1 MNQRQLL
8 FCEAYLANRNA
19 AEAARKA
26 GYSPK
31 TARSIGQRLLTNVD
45 IMQYLAERNAEIM
58 AQNTATLE
66 EAYAFYT
73 SIMRDKTAK
82 NSDRIKATEN
92 LVAALNMERDRKER
106 LAAGRETP
114 YKGLSEEELR
124 RLANWE
130 AEK

>member
-8 FCEAYLANRNA
+8 FCEAYLASGNA

-45 IMQYLAERNAEIM
+45 IMQYLAERNAEII
-58 AQNTATLE
+58 AKSTATLE
-66 EAYAFYT
+66 EVRIFWTT
-73 SIMRDKTAK
+73 SMRDSGAK
-82 NSDRIKATEN
+82 QADRQKASEK
-92 LVAALNMERDRKER
+92 LYDALIMERDRKER
-106 LAAGRETP
+106 LAAGRENP
-114 YKGLSEEELR
+114 CKNLSEEELR